1 MKHFQVLYSIA
12 GMAISAFATA
22 FTILVI
28 FGNVHY
34 FLDAHLGTRYAPP
47 LFGLLVGLAVLVA
60 VTHPWKILPFF
71 KQPIAKLAIFMFLLY
86 GINMVRVAD
95 FMIGVDQDSID
106 NAVNIFQRSILF
118 PCAAFI
124 LFVQRRRFIDGL
136 LIMAVVIVPIPVI
149 LSFFNAELS
158 PAFDALRAG
167 GTFINA
173 NQAAEGVILWLI
185 MVQNRVRGPL
195 LMLLFGIAAVA
206 VVVTFSRSGMMG
218 LMLIGLIFVIRGS
231 LPRISL
237 VLPIVLVMSYSA
249 LLLVAEDF
257 LGGVV
262 QGTGSVESLMERLNF
277 FGELGSSSALADSS
291 SESRMD
297 ILKTVASAA
306 MERPF
311 LGNGLDAHF
320 AFGLASHNMLV
331 DLWYT
336 FGLPGIMLYC
346 GFAWVLYDAG
356 RRQGLGLLNPYLI
369 IFLWFT
375 PFNMAHVTAMYWLVF
390 YAYAANPD
398 PMKLSRAKRSRSTR
412 VRRHRRKR
420 LASSP

>member
-1 MKHFQVLYSIA
+1 
-12 GMAISAFATA
+12 
-22 FTILVI
+22 
-28 FGNVHY
+28 
-34 FLDAHLGTRYAPP
+34 
-47 LFGLLVGLAVLVA
+47 
-60 VTHPWKILPFF
+60 
-71 KQPIAKLAIFMFLLY
+71 
-86 GINMVRVAD
+86 
-95 FMIGVDQDSID
+95 
-106 NAVNIFQRSILF
+106 
-118 PCAAFI
+118 
-124 LFVQRRRFIDGL
+124 
-136 LIMAVVIVPIPVI
+136 
-149 LSFFNAELS
+149 
-158 PAFDALRAG
+158 
-167 GTFINA
+167 
-173 NQAAEGVILWLI
+173 
-185 MVQNRVRGPL
+185 
-195 LMLLFGIAAVA
+195 
-206 VVVTFSRSGMMG
+206 MMG

-231 LPRISL
+231 LPRLSL
-237 VLPIVLVMSYSA
+237 VLPILLVLSYSA
-249 LLLVAEDF
+249 LMLVAEDF

-262 QGTGSVESLMERLNF
+262 QGTGSVETLMERLNF

-297 ILKTVASAA
+297 ILKTVAAA
-306 MERPF
+306 ALERPF

-336 FGLPGIMLYC
+336 FGLPGIMLYA

-398 PMKLSRAKRSRSTR
+398 PMKPSRARRSRTKR
-412 VRRHRRKR
+412 VRRHRRKQ